1 MSPTLCIWWITSTI
15 RHEGQQLTKPI
26 QGYVRT
32 GIPLNVLE
40 TTVER
45 FSTNPLA
52 GVLEISTEDGV
63 LRLAISGDAAKDLRI
78 DLDQFL
84 AENQD

>member
-1 MSPTLCIWWITSTI
+1 MRDKL
-15 RHEGQQLTKPI
+15 LTKPF
-26 QGYVRT
+26 QGYVRADF
-32 GIPLNVLE
+32 PLNVLE
-40 TTVER
+40 TTVEK
-45 FSTNPLA
+45 FSANPLV

>member
-1 MSPTLCIWWITSTI
+1 
-15 RHEGQQLTKPI
+15 
-26 QGYVRT
+26 
-32 GIPLNVLE
+32 LNVLE
-40 TTVER
+40 TTVEK
-45 FSTNPLA
+45 SSANLLV

>member
-1 MSPTLCIWWITSTI
+1 MRDKP
-15 RHEGQQLTKPI
+15 LTKPI
-26 QGYVRT
+26 QGYVRADF
-32 GIPLNVLE
+32 PLNVLE
-40 TTVER
+40 TTVAKL
-45 FSTNPLA
+45 SANPLA

-84 AENQD
+84 AVDQD

>member
-1 MSPTLCIWWITSTI
+1 MRDKL
-15 RHEGQQLTKPI
+15 LTKPI
-26 QGYVRT
+26 QGYVRADF
-32 GIPLNVLE
+32 PLNVLE
-40 TTVER
+40 TTVEM
-45 FSTNPLA
+45 FSANPLV